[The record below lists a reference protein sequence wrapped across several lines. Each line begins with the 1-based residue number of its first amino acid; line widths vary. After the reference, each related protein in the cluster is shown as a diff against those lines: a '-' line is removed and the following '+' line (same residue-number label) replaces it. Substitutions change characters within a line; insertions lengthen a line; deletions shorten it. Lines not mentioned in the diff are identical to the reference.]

1 MPKNGELRAEI
12 IQLHHD
18 VLVTRYRDR
27 WKTTELVTR
36 NYWWPGITRNIG
48 RYVDECNMCQRIKNR
63 TEEIAGKLKLSEVLE
78 KLWIY
83 LIVDFIMKLLIVAGK
98 NAILVVCNR
107 LSKMTYFVVTT
118 EETLVEGLARL
129 FRDNI

>member
-1 MPKNGELRAEI
+1 ME
-12 IQLHHD
+12 
-18 VLVTRYRDR
+18 
-27 WKTTELVTR
+27 
-36 NYWWPGITRNIG
+36 
-48 RYVDECNMCQRIKNR
+48 ECDICQRIKNR
-63 TEEIAGKLKLSEVLE
+63 TEEIAGQLKLSEVLE